1 MKLLRSLYLRRRAF
15 AAGWAVVLLLV
26 GGYLWWP
33 LFTVGKLALLVLVL
47 ALLADLWLLYRTP
60 SGMQATRRTLERWSN
75 GDENPVSILLRSGYP
90 MPVQVRVLDE
100 LPVQFQRRDLVFE
113 GALRLGKE
121 MR

>member
-47 ALLADLWLLYRTP
+47 ALLADLWLLYRSP

-75 GDENPVSILLRSGYP
+75 G
-90 MPVQVRVLDE
+90 
-100 LPVQFQRRDLVFE
+100 
-113 GALRLGKE
+113 
-121 MR
+121 